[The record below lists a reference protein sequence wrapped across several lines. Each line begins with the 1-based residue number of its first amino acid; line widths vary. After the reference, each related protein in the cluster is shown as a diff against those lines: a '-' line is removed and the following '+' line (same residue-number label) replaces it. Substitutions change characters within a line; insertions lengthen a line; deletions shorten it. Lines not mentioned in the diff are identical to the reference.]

1 MKVLVSILGVQKAMV
16 GVIVLSFLA
25 LWATLGAQWRPKA
38 TKLDQRASKRRPKS
52 AQRVPKTTKV
62 GPKGAKVDQSRAKR
76 RLKATKV
83 GHKGVLEGPK
93 GVRGVFLGRVG

>member
-1 MKVLVSILGVQKAMV
+1 MASKGDQSRPKDVQKATKV
-16 GVIVLSFLA
+16 G
-25 LWATLGAQWRPKA
+25 PKA
-38 TKLDQRASKRRPKS
+38 TKVDQRTSN
-52 AQRVPKTTKV
+52 KTVKV

-93 GVRGVFLGRVG
+93 GVRGVFPGRVG